1 MNLLIFYNS
10 INAIWLL
17 KYNENRIKR
26 LFFLSRDI
34 NSGKHIRELRKHLKT
49 INSKSQYPIQC
60 ININGSKNYDLAD
73 ILEHFN
79 KYIFSVDKRI
89 IKILQ
94 LMRLMKINTWNNYVQ
109 FKTSCRP
116 PPTPH

>member
-1 MNLLIFYNS
+1 MNICHQALVSARRMSALCIWFVPKRICTSQRSNYFYT
-10 INAIWLL
+10 LGL
-17 KYNENRIKR
+17 
-26 LFFLSRDI
+26 
-34 NSGKHIRELRKHLKT
+34 
-49 INSKSQYPIQC
+49 SQYPIQC

-94 LMRLMKINTWNNYVQ
+94 LMRLMKKNKYLLNHN
-109 FKTSCRP
+109 FLNR
-116 PPTPH
+116 